1 MARDQGTMARRRQV
15 RDSPRTLSGE
25 QTRAPYSSA
34 AEAAAETA
42 VAREAKRHSD
52 TGRDAENSSHGQVE
66 YYSTVGSSPLGGSM
80 SSGASALVFAV
91 ETPVVPLRQ
100 GRGPAGEAGASTPF
114 FTPGVASTASVAR
127 QFHQASVLRRISG
140 GRLSSD
146 PEQAGFQDQQRGS
159 PRQPQQSQGGCASE
173 VPVAPSRARYAAE
186 SSAEVRAPAMVDMS
200 PQRASS
206 LAEQEEAS
214 SGDADPRMPLPAS
227 QPKRQAPLSP
237 SAVFKPRGQLPRT
250 PMAFTGGSGGAHTT
264 GAPLPSASSDSSNSS
279 SSSAA
284 AAAARWGLPS
294 SPARPE
300 VQDRLITHR
309 QPHQVLVVH
318 SPTVARA
325 GSSELSRS
333 RSAKEALRKSLE
345 LPQEPSPPPSPGLEL
360 VCSQQDQRQHPGR
373 ASAEQP
379 QQYAAPET
387 AIVRTVSETIK
398 HHYTHLKIG
407 SLLPCTPAR
416 ASSSAPEKGTA
427 SLAGSDRQPADIA
440 VAALASPPESV
451 SDLSTGR
458 SLEESFGELREASRP
473 WPSDIG
479 VRMEEALLLGE
490 RAIGERDSARADL
503 DKLRAQLQDATAKLD
518 RQEQLALDLAVER
531 DAALA
536 ATAKAQAAQQVAEER
551 ATHAQENSRPE
562 VEALVKKQQVEYKAI
577 TEELLAMERE
587 KATMRRSMLVAQQQ
601 LTTAQSEAA
610 DARGAN
616 SKALANAEDAV
627 LQLQRRLTEQ
637 ASTLAV
643 GALEL
648 DELRESATRAA
659 RREEADG
666 RTIAQLEADKAQL
679 VAGCEEDKVE
689 LKKLRAAVTAAA
701 AIAADRERL
710 RGVVTQCQ
718 AEIAKQG
725 QQIMTLR
732 KQLDSERSA
741 REAIELTNVQLLS
754 DMEKTRAPASG
765 TAVANSSREH
775 SDAICTTSFHDAA
788 ESGEQEGAQHEA
800 SARMPHLRLSV
811 EDAEEQLRTARAA
824 ERVHELQRKNDA
836 AEAEA
841 SSLFSSEVW
850 KAKQTFVMSPA
861 SRQLLQESTRG
872 KLPPFEERQR
882 EFQVRNGE
890 WRAEQKLQAEEAELA
905 ELRAVPK
912 IPAASEAL
920 AARARKRDQHVQGH
934 KEQPDAKPAQASA
947 SDAAGDRPVPEAD
960 APAAPT
966 NTESVRVE
974 DVCLDTCN
982 ANNESAPANARLD
995 TSAAPDEPLLDLYR
1009 ERLYLALQ
1017 ESGSAATLDDLV
1029 RSPPD
1034 GTSVVSVVPS
1044 DDQFDDRA
1052 EQLMMEMSHV
1062 EEMLVAAAVAEI
1074 EVESHTEA
1082 QVENEPGNDDHAAAE
1097 IAVGAAG
1104 MAPEGPVE
1112 SDPTPN
1118 PNDATDI
1125 PVENSCATLK
1135 QLDELTAQME
1145 ALDSIPCEPP
1155 VKLRSVVRETA
1166 QTANALNALRPSV
1179 AGQEAECAEQIELG
1193 TPDAVAD
1200 GESAPRVASAASA
1213 ASPGS
1218 AQQPDADSDTVWLHE
1233 LPDDLQDD
1241 TMAELPDIPNSP
1253 GLNARDGTENAAMA
1267 AMRTASVG
1275 EEMTVWEEAEDEK
1288 WQQLVGS
1295 PALQSPSV
1303 DAPQRGSARSAGK
1316 HVTVED
1322 SPGFH
1327 CCRND
1332 GLDVTSATDSTMD
1345 NTFCTAISDEGG
1357 GADLADVANNTC
1369 RGEVSRASLDKT
1381 ADPDDAAQTL
1391 AERAEES
1398 SMLSTSA
1405 DLSDLAESLSA
1416 DLLAAAAGQSTSQE
1430 ALGSPQCADE
1440 TFASAIGDVCL
1451 STLTSPAPASEPDP
1465 EPDVQLEPEPEPHQ
1479 VQRYQIASPES
1490 DQNSS
1495 SASALDESAA
1505 GAGGGAG
1512 GDIGSYLPSKY
1523 LSYSPDNASSG
1534 SAEVTGQP
1542 TPDASPTPHHP
1553 PESPSAGQLMLDVVC
1568 PEGVGPGQLLRVRV
1582 PSAELTARQSRNG
1595 SDVSPLART
1604 ASLEVRSP
1612 PLSASTL
1619 SSFVH

>member
-159 PRQPQQSQGGCASE
+159 SRQPQQSKGGCASE
-173 VPVAPSRARYAAE
+173 VPVAPSHAPYAAE

-284 AAAARWGLPS
+284 AAARWGLPS

-300 VQDRLITHR
+300 VQ
-309 QPHQVLVVH
+309 PHQVLVAH

-360 VCSQQDQRQHPGR
+360 VCSQQDQRQHSGR

-379 QQYAAPET
+379 QQHAAPET
-387 AIVRTVSETIK
+387 VIVRTVSETIK

-416 ASSSAPEKGTA
+416 ASSSAPEHGTA

-440 VAALASPPESV
+440 VAALASPPQSV

-536 ATAKAQAAQQVAEER
+536 TTAKAQAAQKVAEER

-659 RREEADG
+659 RRATTRS
-666 RTIAQLEADKAQL
+666 RT
-679 VAGCEEDKVE
+679 
-689 LKKLRAAVTAAA
+689 RAACST
-701 AIAADRERL
+701 RWR
-710 RGVVTQCQ
+710 RPG
-718 AEIAKQG
+718 
-725 QQIMTLR
+725 R
-732 KQLDSERSA
+732 RRRSC
-741 REAIELTNVQLLS
+741 
-754 DMEKTRAPASG
+754 
-765 TAVANSSREH
+765 SS
-775 SDAICTTSFHDAA
+775 
-788 ESGEQEGAQHEA
+788 
-800 SARMPHLRLSV
+800 P
-811 EDAEEQLRTARAA
+811 TARAT
-824 ERVHELQRKNDA
+824 
-836 AEAEA
+836 EAR
-841 SSLFSSEVW
+841 
-850 KAKQTFVMSPA
+850 
-861 SRQLLQESTRG
+861 SRAPRRG
-872 KLPPFEERQR
+872 CPGSGP
-882 EFQVRNGE
+882 
-890 WRAEQKLQAEEAELA
+890 
-905 ELRAVPK
+905 
-912 IPAASEAL
+912 
-920 AARARKRDQHVQGH
+920 
-934 KEQPDAKPAQASA
+934 ASA
-947 SDAAGDRPVPEAD
+947 S
-960 APAAPT
+960 
-966 NTESVRVE
+966 
-974 DVCLDTCN
+974 
-982 ANNESAPANARLD
+982 
-995 TSAAPDEPLLDLYR
+995 
-1009 ERLYLALQ
+1009 
-1017 ESGSAATLDDLV
+1017 
-1029 RSPPD
+1029 
-1034 GTSVVSVVPS
+1034 
-1044 DDQFDDRA
+1044 
-1052 EQLMMEMSHV
+1052 
-1062 EEMLVAAAVAEI
+1062 
-1074 EVESHTEA
+1074 
-1082 QVENEPGNDDHAAAE
+1082 
-1097 IAVGAAG
+1097 
-1104 MAPEGPVE
+1104 
-1112 SDPTPN
+1112 
-1118 PNDATDI
+1118 
-1125 PVENSCATLK
+1125 
-1135 QLDELTAQME
+1135 
-1145 ALDSIPCEPP
+1145 
-1155 VKLRSVVRETA
+1155 
-1166 QTANALNALRPSV
+1166 
-1179 AGQEAECAEQIELG
+1179 
-1193 TPDAVAD
+1193 
-1200 GESAPRVASAASA
+1200 ASF
-1213 ASPGS
+1213 
-1218 AQQPDADSDTVWLHE
+1218 
-1233 LPDDLQDD
+1233 
-1241 TMAELPDIPNSP
+1241 
-1253 GLNARDGTENAAMA
+1253 R
-1267 AMRTASVG
+1267 
-1275 EEMTVWEEAEDEK
+1275 
-1288 WQQLVGS
+1288 
-1295 PALQSPSV
+1295 
-1303 DAPQRGSARSAGK
+1303 
-1316 HVTVED
+1316 
-1322 SPGFH
+1322 
-1327 CCRND
+1327 
-1332 GLDVTSATDSTMD
+1332 
-1345 NTFCTAISDEGG
+1345 
-1357 GADLADVANNTC
+1357 
-1369 RGEVSRASLDKT
+1369 
-1381 ADPDDAAQTL
+1381 
-1391 AERAEES
+1391 
-1398 SMLSTSA
+1398 
-1405 DLSDLAESLSA
+1405 
-1416 DLLAAAAGQSTSQE
+1416 
-1430 ALGSPQCADE
+1430 
-1440 TFASAIGDVCL
+1440 
-1451 STLTSPAPASEPDP
+1451 
-1465 EPDVQLEPEPEPHQ
+1465 
-1479 VQRYQIASPES
+1479 
-1490 DQNSS
+1490 
-1495 SASALDESAA
+1495 
-1505 GAGGGAG
+1505 
-1512 GDIGSYLPSKY
+1512 
-1523 LSYSPDNASSG
+1523 
-1534 SAEVTGQP
+1534 
-1542 TPDASPTPHHP
+1542 
-1553 PESPSAGQLMLDVVC
+1553 
-1568 PEGVGPGQLLRVRV
+1568 
-1582 PSAELTARQSRNG
+1582 
-1595 SDVSPLART
+1595 
-1604 ASLEVRSP
+1604 
-1612 PLSASTL
+1612 
-1619 SSFVH
+1619 